1 MKPIRTGS
9 SLLTV
14 AIVLG
19 ACSGVPLAK
28 DAPKPSYV
36 CTAEAS
42 AGFTVSEGQWMTINV
57 TTTRNYFITP
67 ESSEATG
74 RDPDA
79 TYAITEFGQELG
91 GPCKEERIPGMPLTQ
106 ESVRAIS
113 CRILAVRD
121 AAPDFYLNVEGLQQ
135 APPDEAS
142 VKFPFIR
149 SLFRQPRGMSGENDD
164 ALGAPLLELLEM
176 GTCTRVFK
184 ASPQPIRDRVVGD
197 CVVQPGSTVITTRD
211 GCIEVD
217 SRR

>member
-1 MKPIRTGS
+1 MKPIRTAS

-14 AIVLG
+14 AVVLG
-19 ACSGVPLAK
+19 ACSEVPLAK
-28 DAPKPSYV
+28 DGPTPSYV

-42 AGFTVSEGQWMTINV
+42 AGFTVSDGQWMTINV

-67 ESSEATG
+67 ETGEAAG

-79 TYAITEFGQELG
+79 TYAITEFGQKLN

-113 CRILAVRD
+113 CRILAVPD

-135 APPDEAS
+135 TPADAAS

-149 SLFRQPRGMSGENDD
+149 SLFRQPRGMSGENED

-176 GTCTRVFK
+176 GTCTRIFK
-184 ASPQPIRDRVVGD
+184 ASPEPIATPVLGD
-197 CVVQPGSTVITTRD
+197 CVIQPGSTVVTTRD

-217 SRR
+217 ARR